1 MRGWITGIAAAALL
15 ASCGGSEEGG
25 GGSWAG
31 RGGGRPDGEAALPV
45 RTQAVERGEITSYVE
60 THARLQA
67 ERWVEVVS
75 RAQGLAERL
84 RAEEGD
90 LVTEGQILLHLE
102 KEEASLRVRQA
113 EVALAQARSALD
125 RTEALHGQQL
135 VSQEEFESA
144 GNQLE
149 SAEVALREAQ
159 LTLEYTDVRAPI
171 DGIVML
177 RQVEQGDLVRANEVL
192 FSVADVDPLQA
203 RIQVP
208 EKRMSQIHPGQPAR
222 VMIDALPGRVFPAS
236 VRMINPGVDPASG
249 TVKVTLDI
257 PPAAGVRPGM
267 FATVRIITEVHEQA
281 LIIPKKALVLETDQ
295 DDVFAVREGQARRL
309 RVELGYADGDRIEV
323 LSGLDG
329 DDRVITVGQEGLKD
343 GAVVRVVGEA
353 GEEVGSAGD
362 STGTGAAPGPEATA
376 GPANR
381 RAPPDSAAFVARAMG
396 RGLSEEQAVERYGQ
410 MKSRLAEGRG
420 GGRGRS
426 GEGGG
431 AGGGGARGGGR

>member
-1 MRGWITGIAAAALL
+1 MRGWITGVAAAALL
-15 ASCGGSEEGG
+15 ASCGGDEEGG
-25 GGSWAG
+25 GGWPG
-31 RGGGRPDGEAALPV
+31 RGGGRQAEEAALPV
-45 RTQAVERGEITSYVE
+45 RTEAVERGEITSFVE
-60 THARLQA
+60 THARLEA

-90 LVTEGQILLHLE
+90 LVREGQILLHLE

-113 EVALAQARSALD
+113 EVALAQARSAKE
-125 RTEALHGQQL
+125 RIEALHGQQL
-135 VSQEEFESA
+135 VSQEEFEGA

-149 SAEVALREAQ
+149 NAEVALREAQ
-159 LTLEYTDVRAPI
+159 LSLEYTDIRAPI

-177 RQVEQGDLVRANEVL
+177 RQVEQGDLVRANQVL
-192 FSVADVDPLQA
+192 FSVADLDPLQA

-208 EKRMSQIHPGQPAR
+208 EKRMGQIHADQPAR
-222 VMIDALPGRVFPAS
+222 VMIDALPGQVFPAR
-236 VRMINPGVDPASG
+236 VRRISPGVDPASG

-257 PPAAGVRPGM
+257 PPAEALRPGM

-295 DDVFAVREGQARRL
+295 DDVFAVRDGQAKRL

-323 LSGLDG
+323 LSGLADG
-329 DDRVITVGQEGLKD
+329 DRVITVGHEGLKD

-353 GEEVGSAGD
+353 GEMSEVGEAAE
-362 STGTGAAPGPEATA
+362 TGGPSVEEGASGPRE
-376 GPANR
+376 R

-396 RGLSEEQAVERYGQ
+396 RGLTEEQAVQRYGQ

-420 GGRGRS
+420 GDRGRR

-431 AGGGGARGGGR
+431 PGAGARGGGR

>member
-1 MRGWITGIAAAALL
+1 MRGWITGIAAAVL
-15 ASCGGSEEGG
+15 AGCGGGEEGQG
-25 GGSWAG
+25 GWAG
-31 RGGGRPDGEAALPV
+31 RGGGRPAGEAALPV

-60 THARLQA
+60 THARLEA

-90 LVTEGQILLHLE
+90 LVEEGQILLHLE

-113 EVALAQARSALD
+113 EVALDQARAAKE
-125 RTEALHGQQL
+125 RVEALHGQQL

-149 SAEVALREAQ
+149 NAEVALREAQ
-159 LTLEYTDVRAPI
+159 LSLEYTDIRAPI

-192 FSVADVDPLQA
+192 FSVADLDPLQA

-208 EKRMSQIHPGQPAR
+208 EKRMSQIHAGQPAR
-222 VMIDALPGRVFPAS
+222 VMIDALPGQVFPAT
-236 VRMINPGVDPASG
+236 VRRINPGVDPASG

-257 PPAAGVRPGM
+257 PPAEALRPGM
-267 FATVRIITEVHEQA
+267 FATVRIITEVHDQA

-295 DDVFAVREGQARRL
+295 DDVFAVRDGQAKRL

-323 LSGLDG
+323 LSGLTDG
-329 DDRVITVGQEGLKD
+329 DRVITVGHEGLKD

-353 GEEVGSAGD
+353 GEASEAGEAGETAE
-362 STGTGAAPGPEATA
+362 TGGPPVSEAAA
-376 GPANR
+376 GPGDR

-396 RGLSEEQAVERYGQ
+396 RGLTEEQAVQRYGQ

-420 GGRGRS
+420 DWRRRGEGRGS
-426 GEGGG
+426 GGG
-431 AGGGGARGGGR
+431 DSRGGGR